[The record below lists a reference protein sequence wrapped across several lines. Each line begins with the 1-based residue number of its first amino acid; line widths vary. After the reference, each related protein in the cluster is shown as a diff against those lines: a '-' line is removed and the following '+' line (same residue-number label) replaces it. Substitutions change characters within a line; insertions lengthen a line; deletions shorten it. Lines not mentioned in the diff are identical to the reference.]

1 MREQIPKRVYGE
13 KVRSVANDYVTDM
26 DTEEEKKE
34 RQGKRE
40 VLNGAVQSAK
50 MDGAESEIRYRP
62 DIHSS
67 TDVMCKIKMPS
78 TNAEE

>member
-50 MDGAESEIRYRP
+50 MDGAESEIGTGL
-62 DIHSS
+62 IHSS
-67 TDVMCKIKMPS
+67 SDVMCKIKMPS